1 MSVLGKM
8 LGFGR
13 NEQYDRAIRLF
24 DQGLYEEALVAFE
37 QSRESGRKDP
47 LTERLALFYT
57 AEAHGNLG
65 HCASK
70 RGAWER
76 AEHHFR
82 KALEIHP
89 HYADLHFSLA
99 LALRRRLR
107 YAEALESLDNALQ
120 INPRFAKAHFHRGLA
135 LYASGEREQ
144 AMEAVFTAVEIEPG
158 FDTEAYRTALK
169 EHAAGNYASALH
181 ALEMVSATEV
191 DDILFHFRL
200 GQDLYRRGL
209 LKDALEEY
217 GKALDL
223 NPSYADIHAH
233 LGIAQAAMEDLAGAA
248 ASFEKALAINPEY
261 AEARLHLG
269 ITLRD
274 LGRRDEAAAEFR
286 TILDTEPDNALA
298 RQNLDDLQSSAP
310 EAKAA

>member
-24 DQGLYEEALVAFE
+24 DQGLYEEALFAFD

-82 KALEIHP
+82 KALEVHP

-107 YAEALESLDNALQ
+107 YAEALEALENALQ

-135 LYASGEREQ
+135 LYASGEREK
-144 AMEAVFTAVEIEPG
+144 AMEAIQAAVEIEPG
-158 FDTEAYRTALK
+158 FETEAYRTALK
-169 EHAAGNYASALH
+169 EHESGNHASALH

-200 GQDLYRRGL
+200 GEDLYRRGML
-209 LKDALEEY
+209 NDALDEY

-233 LGIAQAAMEDLAGAA
+233 LGIAQAAAEDRKGAL
-248 ASFEKALAINPEY
+248 ASFEKALAINPAY
-261 AEARLHLG
+261 TEARLHLG

-274 LGRRDEAAAEFR
+274 LGREGEAIEAFR
-286 TILDTEPDNALA
+286 KVLDADPENTLA
-298 RQNLDDLQSSAP
+298 RQNLDDLQR
-310 EAKAA
+310 AKAA